1 MNPNLLFDRIRARPI
16 QLVFDT
22 GPCSASGIRK
32 LRLKVSAGA
41 VNTKYNAPD
50 MLRALLAGPKRTQN
64 RGYRRRTSRKVER
77 TVERESARE
86 DKTPQAQLASSV
98 LAPFGRFC
106 WWQGSR
112 VKAGGHPRSSP
123 PSAAASQ
130 MEL

>member
-1 MNPNLLFDRIRARPI
+1 MVKPSPLPVIPDSPKKGKRQAKAKNVRVPSSSLAPHPPVSLSSVCLL
-16 QLVFDT
+16 
-22 GPCSASGIRK
+22 S
-32 LRLKVSAGA
+32 
-41 VNTKYNAPD
+41 D
-50 MLRALLAGPKRTQN
+50 MLRALLAGPKRTRN
-64 RGYRRRTSRKVER
+64 RGYKRPTSSEVEE

-112 VKAGGHPRSSP
+112 VKAGGPPRSSP